1 MLNPTHI
8 QLMMDSNKTSQASGN
23 STSKDQEIYNNIYK
37 AIVEHYIA
45 PGTKLP
51 EDALAESFNVS
62 RTIIR
67 KVLLSLSHE
76 GLVTIAPK
84 RGAKVSKPTA
94 KEGREVFEARKLI
107 EVATMSLVVEN
118 ANENDLNNLRLLVKK
133 QKEAQ
138 EAEDYRAAIR
148 LSGDFH
154 LALMLVT
161 QNQALIEF
169 LRSLISK
176 SSLIVAVY
184 GSTSKSR
191 AKSCQDHDE
200 LIDMLQSKNVEKCQE
215 WMKEHLGH
223 VEESLDFGDNLTAAT
238 DLKKIFTEILDKQ

>member
-1 MLNPTHI
+1 MY
-8 QLMMDSNKTSQASGN
+8 DSINIPFALGPGTLGHSDNEKIT
-23 STSKDQEIYNNIYK
+23 KDQEIYGNIYT
-37 AIVEHYIA
+37 AIIEHYLA

-51 EDALAESFNVS
+51 EDTLAETFSVS

-67 KVLLSLSHE
+67 KVLLNLSHE

-84 RGAKVSKPTA
+84 RGARVSKPTTR
-94 KEGREVFEARKLI
+94 EGREVFETRNLL
-107 EVATMSLVVEN
+107 EVATIPLVVTN
-118 ANENDLNNLRLLVKK
+118 ADKNDIKNLRLLVKK

-148 LSGDFH
+148 LSGEFH

-161 QNQALIEF
+161 RNQALIEI

-184 GSTSKSR
+184 GSTSKSKAR
-191 AKSCQDHDE
+191 SCQDHDE
-200 LIDMLQSKNVEKCQE
+200 LIDLIQDANVEKCKA
-215 WMKEHLGH
+215 WMQTHLHH
-223 VEESLDFGDNLTAAT
+223 VEESLDFGDNLDGVT
-238 DLKKIFTEILDKQ
+238 DLKKIFTEIQEKH